1 MISLPPLHAALFGND
16 RTTLPK
22 LACVAGEPSGDL
34 LAAPVLSALNQIP
47 DMAGLEIYGIGGP
60 RMQAE
65 GLRSNWPMETLSV
78 RGYVEAIKQLP
89 AILRLRKELISHL
102 LGAGR
107 PDVYLGIDA
116 PDFNLGVE
124 LQLRKAGIP
133 TLHLVSPSI
142 WAWRAGRIKKIAQAV
157 ERMLCI
163 FPFETE
169 IYDRAGIAATYV
181 GHPLASEIPLEPNS
195 VKAREQ
201 LSSLL
206 HLSANAFEGIV
217 IAVLP
222 GSRGSEIELIAPVFF
237 ETMQLLA
244 KQMKGQKVHF
254 LIPVA
259 APHLRE
265 PLEELLRQMRN
276 VSPDIQIHLLEGRAD
291 EVLEAADVVLIA
303 SGTATLQAALW
314 KKPMV
319 ISYKVPWLT
328 AQIMKRQGYLPYVGL
343 PNILCGEFV
352 VPELLQDEAKPQKL
366 AQAIMEWLEHPAKVA
381 DLKVRFAQMHE
392 TLRRP
397 TGLLVAQAVA
407 QTIASQSARQVIR

>member
-1 MISLPPLHAALFGND
+1 MISLPPQRAASFGND

-65 GLRSNWPMETLSV
+65 GMRSNWPMETLSV

-89 AILRLRKELISHL
+89 AILKLRKELIAHM
-102 LGAGR
+102 LGEGR

-169 IYDRAGIAATYV
+169 IYDRAGVASTYV
-181 GHPLASEIPLEPNS
+181 GHPLASEIPLEPNPS
-195 VKAREQ
+195 KAREQ
-201 LSSLL
+201 LSTLL
-206 HLSANAFEGIV
+206 HLPDTALEGIV

-222 GSRGSEIELIAPVFF
+222 GSRGSEIELIAPIFF
-237 ETMQLLA
+237 ETLQLLA
-244 KQMKGQKVHF
+244 KQMQGQKLHF

-259 APHLRE
+259 TPRLRE
-265 PLEELLRQMRN
+265 PLEQLLQQAKN
-276 VSPDIQIHLLEGRAD
+276 INPDIQIYLLDGMAD
-291 EVLEAADVVLIA
+291 EVLEASDVVLIA

-352 VPELLQDEAKPQKL
+352 VPELLQDEATPEKL
-366 AQAIMEWLEHPAKVA
+366 AAAIMEWLEQPTKAA
-381 DLKVRFAQMHE
+381 QLKTRFAQMHE

-397 TGLLVAQAVA
+397 TGLLVAQAIA
-407 QTIASQSARQVIR
+407 QTIASTPQHRVAR

>member
-1 MISLPPLHAALFGND
+1 MTLLPHLHAALFDNGI
-16 RTTLPK
+16 TLPK

-47 DMAGLEIYGIGGP
+47 DMSGLEVYGIGGP

-65 GLRSNWPMETLSV
+65 GMRSDWPMETLSV

-89 AILRLRKELISHL
+89 AILKLRKELIQNL
-102 LGAGR
+102 LNEGR
-107 PDVYLGIDA
+107 PDVFLGIDA

-124 LQLRKAGIP
+124 LELRKAGIP

-142 WAWRAGRIKKIAQAV
+142 WAWRAGRIKKISQAV

-169 IYDRAGIAATYV
+169 IYDKAGVASTYV
-181 GHPLASEIPLEPNS
+181 GHPLASEIPLEPNTNQ
-195 VKAREQ
+195 AREK
-201 LSSLL
+201 LSQ
-206 HLSANAFEGIV
+206 HLKISTAALDGLV
-217 IAVLP
+217 MAVLP

-237 ETMQLLA
+237 ETMQLLS
-244 KQMKGQKVHF
+244 KKLKGQKLHF

-259 APHLRE
+259 TPRLRE
-265 PLEELLRQMRN
+265 PLEQLLLKAKGAN
-276 VSPDIQIHLLEGRAD
+276 PDIQIYLLDGMAD
-291 EVLEAADVVLIA
+291 EVLEASDVVLIA

-352 VPELLQDEAKPQKL
+352 VPELLQNDATPENL
-366 AQAIMEWLEHPAKVA
+366 ANALQDWLESPSKVSK
-381 DLKVRFAQMHE
+381 LKERFAQMHE

-407 QTIASQSARQVIR
+407 QTIANQRKSKSSA

>member
-1 MISLPPLHAALFGND
+1 M
-16 RTTLPK
+16 PK

-34 LAAPVLSALNQIP
+34 LAAPALSALNQIP
-47 DMAGLEIYGIGGP
+47 DMSGLDVYGIGGP

-65 GLRSNWPMETLSV
+65 GMDLVWPMETLSV

-89 AILRLRKELISHL
+89 AILKLRKELIAHL
-102 LGAGR
+102 LGEGR

-133 TLHLVSPSI
+133 TLHFVSPSI

-169 IYDRAGIAATYV
+169 IYDRAGIASTYV
-181 GHPLASEIPLEPNS
+181 GHPLASDIPLEPNTGT
-195 VKAREQ
+195 AREKMAKT
-201 LSSLL
+201 LNIGSGSLDGL
-206 HLSANAFEGIV
+206 V

-222 GSRGSEIELIAPVFF
+222 GSRSSEIELIAPIFF
-237 ETMQLLA
+237 ETMQLLTE
-244 KQMKGQKVHF
+244 KLKGQKLHF

-259 APHLRE
+259 TPRLHA
-265 PLEELLRQMRN
+265 PLEQLLLKAKN
-276 VSPDIQIHLLEGRAD
+276 LNPDIQIHLLDGMAD
-291 EVLEAADVVLIA
+291 EVLEASDVVLIA

-352 VPELLQDEAKPQKL
+352 VPELLQDEATPEKL
-366 AQAIMEWLEHPAKVA
+366 AMAILGWLESPIQVA
-381 DLKVRFAQMHE
+381 QLKVRFTQMHE

-397 TGLLVAQAVA
+397 TGLLVAQAIS
-407 QTIASQSARQVIR
+407 QTITSASKMQRSTQ